1 MRFLKQL
8 TSDTLRYAL
17 NMAICGMALLAMS
30 GITSCSSEMDP
41 PVKID
46 DQSSQIIFLSL
57 DVTPLENATARKN
70 TRANEID
77 SENYFELPEPECEKL
92 RSLRVILVDQSTGK
106 IEANRYIA
114 IGKEG
119 NPVGD
124 NLIFRTVAGE
134 KKVFLFGNEESLG
147 EESCQFLESQ
157 RAGTMVGNLDD
168 LTLSRKASGEPLL
181 DFSKSDYNGYSR
193 VPMSECWDIVVE
205 DAEKGGTHQH
215 ADLFITRAVTKFSFR
230 IQLSDDFRGI
240 PADSI
245 SEIVVN
251 GIGHSEYLLP
261 RNTIYSPAK
270 GENSANPYG
279 GRWIT
284 QFTTPASDN
293 PRSQAVY
300 RFEKPVVLRN
310 LGEGRIHTLSP
321 AIYYPESSTPQG
333 GFTCQLRYGKLG
345 LTDPIQLPNLDI
357 LPRNTHVVVNI
368 TIGNDYQ
375 TMLSV
380 RVLPWNSEIYEYDY
394 TTNIGIPADG
404 YLSFDAGTYLN
415 LNKQTARVLLDYP
428 NPVRARFGISTPIG
442 ATWDAY
448 LITTSG
454 EEDAIRFRTVDASG
468 TYTYTTHI
476 SGVVGNARNIID
488 ITSMLSPGSTTR
500 SSRLQI
506 LVTLPGGVTVPVNIL
521 NSKEYGS
528 NEYMTI
534 VQNPQ

>member
-1 MRFLKQL
+1 MRFLKRL
-8 TSDTLRYAL
+8 TSDTLRHAL
-17 NMAICGMALLAMS
+17 HMALCGMALIAMS
-30 GITSCSSEMDP
+30 GITSCSSETEP
-41 PVKID
+41 PVNKGD
-46 DQSSQIIFLSL
+46 ESSQLIFLSL
-57 DVTPLENATARKN
+57 DVTPLENASTHKN

-92 RSLRVILVDQSTGK
+92 RSLRVILVEKSTGK

-114 IGKEG
+114 IGADG

-124 NLIFRTVAGE
+124 NMIFRTTPGE

-147 EESCQFLESQ
+147 EECCQILESQ
-157 RAGTMVGNLDD
+157 RAGTTVANLDD

-181 DFSKSDYNGYSR
+181 DFSPKNYNGYSH
-193 VPMSECWDIVVE
+193 VPMSECWDVE
-205 DAEKGGTHQH
+205 VKDIEKGGSHQH

-245 SEIVVN
+245 SEIVID
-251 GIGHSEYLLP
+251 GIDNSEYLLP

-270 GENSANPYG
+270 GEGSANPYG

-284 QFTTPASDN
+284 QFASPTEEN
-293 PRSQAVY
+293 VRSQAA
-300 RFEKPVVLRN
+300 FKLENPVVLRN
-310 LGEGRIHTLSP
+310 LGEGRVYTYSP
-321 AIYYPESSTPQG
+321 AIYYPESSTPSG
-333 GFTCQLRYGKLG
+333 GFTCRLRYGRNG
-345 LTDPIQLPNLDI
+345 LTTPIQLPNLDL

-368 TIGNDYQ
+368 TLGNDYQ

-380 RVLPWNSEIYEYDY
+380 SVLPWNSEIYEYDY
-394 TTNIGIPADG
+394 TTNIGIPKDG
-404 YLSFDAGTYLN
+404 FISFDTGTYQS
-415 LNKQTARVLLDYP
+415 LNKQTARLLLDYP

-442 ATWDAY
+442 AIWDAY

-454 EEDAIRFRTVDASG
+454 EEDAIRFRTIDSTG

-476 SGVVGNARNIID
+476 SGNVGNTRNIMD
-488 ITSMLSPGSTTR
+488 ITSIMPPGLTTR
-500 SSRLQI
+500 SARLQI
-506 LVTLPGGVTVPVNIL
+506 IVTLPGGVAVPANIL
-521 NSKEYGS
+521 DSKEYGT
-528 NEYMTI
+528 NEYITI